1 MDMLFARQPIF
12 NTQNKVI
19 AYELLYRNEQEGD
32 SSNIEKTMDVLT
44 NFNTFYSDSKE
55 TGRKNFFLNF
65 DKDLLLDNIVD
76 VLSPKEHVIEIL
88 ESVKEEKIVIDRI
101 LKLKQLGFKF
111 AVDDYTMD
119 YKCEQFIDLADIIK
133 VDFIQ
138 NSVDEIIKLSTREK
152 FKDKILLAEKVEN
165 ENMHYLATKL
175 NYKFFQGYY
184 YARPIVHKGNY
195 ISVNIKAC
203 LNILKELSSAKI
215 NSDDSIDMV
224 DLLKVSKLIEKDPA
238 LTYKIIRIANSQR
251 VNLYVKIDSINT
263 AVTLLGYKK
272 LSKWIKIIMF
282 QDAKVRG
289 NKKKALNVE
298 VMKTIV
304 IRTIFM
310 ENLLKDNPRL
320 KDLLGET
327 ILASMIDMFD
337 ILFDMTMNEVVESL
351 ELSNQI
357 AGAVLNGEGPIHT
370 LLETVKS
377 YENGDWDKFKKL
389 CDLNHLNYESIAA
402 IYLNA
407 VQASQEIMDELGD

>member
-152 FKDKILLAEKVEN
+152 FKDKILLAGKVEN

-195 ISVNIKAC
+195 ISVNIKSC
-203 LNILKELSSAKI
+203 LNILKELSSSKI

-251 VNLYVKIDSINT
+251 VNLFVKIDSINT

-304 IRTIFM
+304 VRTIFM

-337 ILFDMTMNEVVESL
+337 ILFDMTMKEVVESL

-357 AGAVLNGEGPIHT
+357 AGAVLNGEGPIHN
-370 LLETVKS
+370 LLEIVKS

-389 CDLNHLNYESIAA
+389 CDLNNLNYESIAA

>member
-195 ISVNIKAC
+195 ISVNIKSC
-203 LNILKELSSAKI
+203 LNILKELSSSKI

-251 VNLYVKIDSINT
+251 VNLFVKIDSINT

-304 IRTIFM
+304 VRTIFM

-337 ILFDMTMNEVVESL
+337 ILFDMTMKEVVESL

-357 AGAVLNGEGPIHT
+357 AGAVLNGEGPIHN
-370 LLETVKS
+370 LLEIVKS

-389 CDLNHLNYESIAA
+389 CDLNNLNYESIAA

>member
-1 MDMLFARQPIF
+1 
-12 NTQNKVI
+12 
-19 AYELLYRNEQEGD
+19 
-32 SSNIEKTMDVLT
+32 
-44 NFNTFYSDSKE
+44 
-55 TGRKNFFLNF
+55 
-65 DKDLLLDNIVD
+65 
-76 VLSPKEHVIEIL
+76 
-88 ESVKEEKIVIDRI
+88 
-101 LKLKQLGFKF
+101 
-111 AVDDYTMD
+111 MD

-195 ISVNIKAC
+195 ISVNIKSC
-203 LNILKELSSAKI
+203 LNILKELSSSKI

-251 VNLYVKIDSINT
+251 VNLFVKIDSINT

-304 IRTIFM
+304 VRTIFM

-337 ILFDMTMNEVVESL
+337 ILFDMTMKEVVESL

-357 AGAVLNGEGPIHT
+357 AGAVLNGEGPIHN
-370 LLETVKS
+370 LLEIVKS

-389 CDLNHLNYESIAA
+389 CDLNNLNYESIAA